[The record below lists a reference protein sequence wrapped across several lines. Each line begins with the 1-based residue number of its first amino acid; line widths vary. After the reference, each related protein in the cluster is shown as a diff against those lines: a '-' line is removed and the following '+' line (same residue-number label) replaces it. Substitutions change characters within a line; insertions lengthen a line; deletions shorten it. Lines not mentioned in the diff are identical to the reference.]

1 MKLRRVNPSHL
12 YRRRKPHAVITP
24 SDSQRSHRSGVR
36 SHPLLSQATLGP
48 SRPRG
53 PRYNNP
59 RYNRIKGVDEV
70 EPRTRRDAVEDREVT
85 LVLHSIPSH
94 VGNLLTGRQAAHR
107 ARHDVEPAPLAEFL
121 ARREQELVAETDAE
135 ERPPA
140 VERAP
145 KRRDEAQTVQVRH
158 RVVKRAVARKDH
170 RLRVVDGA
178 RILRD
183 QGGASDP
190 SKRLLDGAEIAP
202 SIIDNCDHRLALPP
216 AAARTATIT
225 RCPLSRARRRRSAD

>member
-1 MKLRRVNPSHL
+1 MH
-12 YRRRKPHAVITP
+12 
-24 SDSQRSHRSGVR
+24 
-36 SHPLLSQATLGP
+36 
-48 SRPRG
+48 
-53 PRYNNP
+53 
-59 RYNRIKGVDEV
+59 EV
-70 EPRTRRDAVEDREVT
+70 EAGARRDAVEDREVAGM
-85 LVLHSIPSH
+85 VDSIPSH
-94 VGNLLTGRQAAHR
+94 MGNLLNGRQAAHR

-202 SIIDNCDHRLALPP
+202 SIIEDRDHRLASSST
-216 AAARTATIT
+216 AARTPTIT
-225 RCPLSRARRRRSAD
+225 TGPSSRAECRRSAD